1 MDKEKKLL
9 WLFDVLKTFWAEIST
24 WSLVILKWT
33 GENWWI
39 VAIVSVT
46 SFILTVVGCAVM
58 ITNLPSNYFIGSYK
72 ERRINNPFV
81 RFFVSLIKNIVGLL
95 LIIVGALMSL
105 PAVPGQ
111 GLLTVLAGLI
121 ISDFPGK
128 KRLARRII
136 RIRTVYLTA
145 NKIRL
150 HFKRQPL
157 KLEKT

>member
-9 WLFDVLKTFWAEIST
+9 RLFDILKTFWAEIST

-33 GENWWI
+33 GENRWK
-39 VAIVSVT
+39 VAIVSVL
-46 SFILTVVGCAVM
+46 SFVLTVAGCAVM
-58 ITNLPSNYFIGSYK
+58 ITNLPANYFIGSYK

-81 RFFVSLIKNIVGLL
+81 RFFVSLIKNIVGFL
-95 LIIVGALMSL
+95 LIIVGALMCL
-105 PAVPGQ
+105 LPGQ

-136 RIRTVYLTA
+136 CIRTVYLTA

-157 KLEKT
+157 QLE